1 MKMRIFCTLRET
13 EHCTHLLLEEALSI
27 KMVVVATMSPEPLL
41 DIHNGPLLD
50 VLGSLGVVCSGV
62 LLVVSKIR
70 SGARVHIFDRHD
82 GSEMFILVS
91 VNFQTRELVIYI
103 TKVTITIEFLL
114 EIVLKNFLFLVF
126 GLPGFLSKLVC
137 NRVNSVQMF

>member
-1 MKMRIFCTLRET
+1 
-13 EHCTHLLLEEALSI
+13 
-27 KMVVVATMSPEPLL
+27 MSPEPLL

-70 SGARVHIFDRHD
+70 SGARVHIFDRHN
-82 GSEMFILVS
+82 GSEIFILVS

-114 EIVLKNFLFLVF
+114 DIVLTNFLFLVF
-126 GLPGFLSKLVC
+126 GLPGFLSKLGC
-137 NRVNSVQMF
+137 NRINSVKMF

>member
-1 MKMRIFCTLRET
+1 MRET

-27 KMVVVATMSPEPLL
+27 KMVVVTTMSPEPLL
-41 DIHNGPLLD
+41 DIHHGPLLD

-82 GSEMFILVS
+82 GSEMFILA
-91 VNFQTRELVIYI
+91 
-103 TKVTITIEFLL
+103 
-114 EIVLKNFLFLVF
+114 
-126 GLPGFLSKLVC
+126 
-137 NRVNSVQMF
+137 